1 MNEKTP
7 NLQTQAA
14 MKEARAMAIKRVPEL
29 AESTVGVESFPS
41 FTKPARQRW
50 ESIPA
55 DIRQRLLS
63 NVWCGQCRHE
73 TTITNFSGTI
83 KGGDL
88 LLVGKCA
95 ECRSDV
101 ARVVETFVRGHP
113 AVDGTALAR
122 LAERDVVHSKSS
134 PLRRRPK
141 NSGPDHGVPAMWR
154 ATADRLLNCWP
165 SYSKVPSAVTSTR

>member
-55 DIRQRLLS
+55 DIRKRLLS
-63 NVWCGQCRHE
+63 DVWCGLIQPNGVLLFIEPE
-73 TTITNFSGTI
+73 TWRILPT
-83 KGGDL
+83 
-88 LLVGKCA
+88 CPM
-95 ECRSDV
+95 R
-101 ARVVETFVRGHP
+101 
-113 AVDGTALAR
+113 ALR
-122 LAERDVVHSKSS
+122 ESC
-134 PLRRRPK
+134 
-141 NSGPDHGVPAMWR
+141 G
-154 ATADRLLNCWP
+154 
-165 SYSKVPSAVTSTR
+165 

>member
-7 NLQTQAA
+7 NLQTQSA

-41 FTKPARQRW
+41 FTNSARQRW

-63 NVWCGQCRHE
+63 NVWCGHCRHE
-73 TTITNFSGTI
+73 TTITNFSGTT

-101 ARVVETFVRGHP
+101 ARVIEG
-113 AVDGTALAR
+113 
-122 LAERDVVHSKSS
+122 S
-134 PLRRRPK
+134 
-141 NSGPDHGVPAMWR
+141 
-154 ATADRLLNCWP
+154 
-165 SYSKVPSAVTSTR
+165 

>member
-63 NVWCGQCRHE
+63 NVWCSQCRHE
-73 TTITNFSGTI
+73 TTITNFSSTI
-83 KGGDL
+83 KEWGL
-88 LLVGKCA
+88 LLVGTCA
-95 ECRSDV
+95 ECHRDV
-101 ARVVETFVRGHP
+101 ARVIEG
-113 AVDGTALAR
+113 
-122 LAERDVVHSKSS
+122 S
-134 PLRRRPK
+134 
-141 NSGPDHGVPAMWR
+141 
-154 ATADRLLNCWP
+154 
-165 SYSKVPSAVTSTR
+165 

>member
-14 MKEARAMAIKRVPEL
+14 MNEARAMAIKRVPEL

-55 DIRQRLLS
+55 DIRKRLLS

-83 KGGDL
+83 KGCDL

-101 ARVVETFVRGHP
+101 ARVMEG
-113 AVDGTALAR
+113 
-122 LAERDVVHSKSS
+122 S
-134 PLRRRPK
+134 
-141 NSGPDHGVPAMWR
+141 
-154 ATADRLLNCWP
+154 
-165 SYSKVPSAVTSTR
+165 

>member
-1 MNEKTP
+1 MNEKAS

-55 DIRQRLLS
+55 DIRKRLLS

-73 TTITNFSGTI
+73 TTITNLSGTI

-95 ECRSDV
+95 ECRSAV
-101 ARVVETFVRGHP
+101 ARVMEG
-113 AVDGTALAR
+113 
-122 LAERDVVHSKSS
+122 S
-134 PLRRRPK
+134 
-141 NSGPDHGVPAMWR
+141 
-154 ATADRLLNCWP
+154 
-165 SYSKVPSAVTSTR
+165 